1 MGIQI
6 DIVHFGIYL
15 PLFGFVEES
24 GSTQGDIRFVQLRLR
39 SNTCIIRTVDGR
51 KDRRPFYILLEADT
65 FIKRSTGV
73 EESIDIIVRPQR
85 NLASH
90 PVGNRLSFR
99 LRSPAQSR
107 LVIVSADRSLSKTV
121 LHIRFQ
127 ENRLGCDTGIDR
139 NTQPFILLS
148 RLGRNK
154 YHPVTGP

>member
-24 GSTQGDIRFVQLRLR
+24 GGTQGDIRFVQLRLR

-65 FIKRSTGV
+65 FIKRSTGIK
-73 EESIDIIVRPQR
+73 ESIYIIVRPQR

-99 LRSPAQSR
+99 LRSPAQS
-107 LVIVSADRSLSKTV
+107 
-121 LHIRFQ
+121 
-127 ENRLGCDTGIDR
+127 
-139 NTQPFILLS
+139 
-148 RLGRNK
+148 
-154 YHPVTGP
+154 